1 MKKLILIPVLL
12 FLLFRTPETA
22 FSTNNPQFEVK
33 DGKKYF
39 HIPKINAKIEIDG
52 FLNET
57 LWEQAVKIDANIE
70 VRPGENIPAPVTTEV
85 RLMYDDSHIYVGFIA
100 HDPEPSKIRAHYCDR
115 DNIFDDDWILI
126 LFDTFND
133 QRRTYDFGCNPLGI
147 QADFIESTTGGGDE
161 WDAIWDSYGRIHEN
175 GYVVE
180 MAIPFS
186 SFSFPRTNGEQIWG
200 FDVVRSYPRNVR
212 HHIGAFPRDRNNN
225 CYMCQSDKLVGFAGA
240 KPGKN
245 IEFDP
250 TFSAILTQ
258 ARENE
263 TSGRFIQKEHKYEP
277 GLTTRWGITPNLAL
291 NTTINPDFSNI
302 EADILQLDINTRFAI
317 YYPEKRPFFMEG
329 ADFFQTPLNI
339 VHTRTLAEPDWGIKL
354 TGKEG
359 ANALGFYTVQDNMT
373 NFLFPGVEG
382 SDSKSID
389 KKSYGSVF
397 RYRRDLFKS
406 SNIGLMITDR
416 EGGNYQNRLAGIDG
430 DFKFTPKDQL
440 SFQLVNSKTQY
451 PDSINSEFG
460 QPGAD
465 FGGIAYSLLY
475 SRDTKNYEFYGLH
488 RQVDRDFRADLGF
501 ITQAGYQYSEI
512 GAEYKWQHDPGYWYT
527 VISAFSGF
535 EYRRTQSGGL
545 LNKVFVSRVQYEG
558 PFQSHGHWQGEIS
571 REKYNQQEF
580 DLKAM
585 QGCIG
590 LCPAAPIF
598 MHLYWRYGNQIDYT
612 NTRKGNRF
620 LLQPTSEINLG
631 LHLKLE
637 LDHIFEQLN
646 VPGGRLYTANI
657 SRMKMIYQFNKRM
670 FVRGILQYK
679 DYRRHTALY
688 VDEVDSK
695 TRKLFSQILF
705 SYKINPQT
713 VFFLGY
719 SDDYYGDVAINL
731 IQTNRTFFAKLGY
744 AYML

>member
-1 MKKLILIPVLL
+1 MKKLILIPVLISFV
-12 FLLFRTPETA
+12 FLTSEMALP
-22 FSTNNPQFEVK
+22 TNNPQFELK

-39 HIPKINAKIEIDG
+39 HIPKINSKIEIDG
-52 FLNET
+52 FINET
-57 LWEQAVKIDANIE
+57 VWEQAVKIEANIE

-100 HDPEPSKIRAHYCDR
+100 KDPDPSKIRAHYCDR

-161 WDAIWDSYGRIHEN
+161 WDAIWESYGRIHEN

-186 SFSFPRTNGEQIWG
+186 SFGFPRTNGEQIWG

-225 CYMCQSDKLVGFAGA
+225 CYMCQSDKLMGFAGA

-250 TFSAILTQ
+250 TLSAILTQ

-263 TSGRFIQKEHKYEP
+263 TNGRFIQKEHQYEP
-277 GLTTRWGITPNLAL
+277 GLTTRWGITPNMTL
-291 NTTINPDFSNI
+291 NTTLNPDFSNV

-329 ADFFQTPLNI
+329 ADFFQTPLDI

-359 ANALGFYTVQDNMT
+359 KNALGFYTVQDNMT

-382 SDSKSID
+382 SESKSID

-406 SNIGLMITDR
+406 SNIGVMMTDR
-416 EGGNYQNRLAGIDG
+416 EGNDYHNRLAGIDG
-430 DFKFTPKDQL
+430 DFKFTPKDQIK
-440 SFQLVNSKTQY
+440 FQLVSSKTQY
-451 PDSINSEFG
+451 PDSINTEFS
-460 QPGAD
+460 QSVSD
-465 FGGIAYSLLY
+465 FSGMAYSILY

-488 RQVDRDFRADLGF
+488 RQVDQDFRADLGF
-501 ITQAGYQYSEI
+501 ITQAGYQYSEL
-512 GAEYKWQHDPGYWYT
+512 GAEYKWRHDPGHWYT
-527 VISAFSGF
+527 YISATSEFA
-535 EYRRTQSGGL
+535 YRRTQSGGL
-545 LNKVFVSRVQYEG
+545 LNKENINRIQYEG
-558 PFQSHGHWQGEIS
+558 PYQSHGHWQLEIA

-585 QGCIG
+585 QGCVG
-590 LCPAAPIF
+590 LRPISPVF
-598 MHLYWRYGNQIDYT
+598 VHLYWRYGNQIDYA

-620 LLQPTSEINLG
+620 LLQLNSEINLG
-631 LHLKLE
+631 KHLKLE

-646 VPGGRLYTANI
+646 VPDGRLYTANI
-657 SRMKMIYQFNKRM
+657 SRMKMIYQFNRRI
-670 FVRGILQYK
+670 FLRGILQYK
-679 DYRRHTALY
+679 DYRRNTSLY
-688 VDEVDSK
+688 NDEVDAK
-695 TRKLFSQILF
+695 TRKLFSQLLF